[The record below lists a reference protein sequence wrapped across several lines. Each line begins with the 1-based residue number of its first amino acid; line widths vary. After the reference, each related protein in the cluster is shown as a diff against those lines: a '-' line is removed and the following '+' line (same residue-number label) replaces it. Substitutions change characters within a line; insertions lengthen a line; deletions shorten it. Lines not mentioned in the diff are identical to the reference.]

1 MTEAIIVALIAAGSS
16 IIGQAIIAN
25 KGKKERIAEDA
36 RKDQALQDRLKS
48 IEAKLDEHNGYAEK
62 LGGIAIA
69 IQALQKDIEWLR
81 EGAK

>member
-25 KGKKERIAEDA
+25 KGKKERIEEDA
-36 RKDQALQDRLKS
+36 RKDQALQDKLKS
-48 IEAKLDEHNGYAEK
+48 IEDKLDEHNRYADK

-81 EGAK
+81 EAVK